1 MTDEIEGIVYVGE
14 DGEPEGD
21 PVVGTEYD
29 GQQPEEVTPESRD
42 AHLEEKVVDMPALTT
57 AADLMKDDPLSS
69 LPVEP
74 EDDETP
80 PDPTPLTD
88 KKYGARGNPIRDAW
102 DRQQRGAAAQAEREI
117 AAHPM
122 VQQATAHDAVRLAQK
137 KAIQE
142 AFIKA
147 AKAKK

>member
-1 MTDEIEGIVYVGE
+1 MSEKTPDELEGIVYVGE
-14 DGEPEGD
+14 DGEPEEG
-21 PVVGTEYD
+21 
-29 GQQPEEVTPESRD
+29 EVTPESRD
-42 AHLEEKVVDMPALTT
+42 AHLEEKVVELPALTT
-57 AADLMKDDPLSS
+57 AAELLADDPLSS

-88 KKYGARGNPIRDAW
+88 KMHGPRGTPKRDAW
-102 DRQQRGAAAQAEREI
+102 DARNRELARIAEAEI
-117 AAHPM
+117 ASHPM